1 MTSWPLRSHLYAD
14 VAGYLHFWV
23 YQEVHLLYSVD
34 LINKNLVHTT
44 EGARENCD
52 VAGGIFVE
60 EIWGPEQSTTT

>member
-1 MTSWPLRSHLYAD
+1 MTSWPLRAHLYAD

-44 EGARENCD
+44 EDLALRKKLVRN
-52 VAGGIFVE
+52 VHTLKRAISRKN
-60 EIWGPEQSTTT
+60 I